1 MEDFKIG
8 DEIKVVLKVE
18 ENNGCCD
25 NCFFVEDG
33 LCRKPIN
40 RFIGGFCCLKGERS
54 DHKDVRFELVS
65 SNTDNTKT
73 NLWHEASEEPE
84 ENKKLL
90 VQYTNYMVE
99 DDYEIDINSPY
110 VPWRYL
116 VTTYNFKKWCYIED
130 LLPKGGE
137 K

>member
-1 MEDFKIG
+1 MNKKYEFTDETTKVDGKHHFCQEFGAELFK
-8 DEIKVVLKVE
+8 
-18 ENNGCCD
+18 
-25 NCFFVEDG
+25 DG
-33 LCRKPIN
+33 AKWAIN
-40 RFIGGFCCLKGERS
+40 EFLN
-54 DHKDVRFELVS
+54 D
-65 SNTDNTKT
+65 
-73 NLWHEASEEPE
+73 LWHPVSEEPE

-90 VQYTNYMVE
+90 VQYTNYMLE
-99 DDYEIDINSPY
+99 DDYEIDMNSPH

>member
-1 MEDFKIG
+1 MIDDKKIEIAARRYSEVTDCDKQEALLIEEGFKEGANWAINDF
-8 DEIKVVLKVE
+8 LK
-18 ENNGCCD
+18 D
-25 NCFFVEDG
+25 
-33 LCRKPIN
+33 
-40 RFIGGFCCLKGERS
+40 
-54 DHKDVRFELVS
+54 
-65 SNTDNTKT
+65 
-73 NLWHEASEEPE
+73 LWHPVSEEPE

-99 DDYEIDINSPY
+99 DDYEIDMNITH

-130 LLPKGGE
+130 LLPKGGD